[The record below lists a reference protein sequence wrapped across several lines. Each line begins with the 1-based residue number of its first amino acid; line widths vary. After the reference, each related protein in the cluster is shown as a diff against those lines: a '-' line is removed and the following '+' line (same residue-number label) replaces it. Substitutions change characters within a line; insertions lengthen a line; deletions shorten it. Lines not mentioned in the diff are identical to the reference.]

1 MNVATKKI
9 SNYNELELKGYLISL
24 IERAK
29 NRTQLLLFVEAVTDI
44 YEDEVEVDETTFWS
58 RYTPEQRVEL
68 EQAFEESHVS
78 KEWISHEDMKKKHEK
93 WLKR

>member
-1 MNVATKKI
+1 MNIATKKI
-9 SNYNELELKGYLISL
+9 SSYNEVELKDYLISL

-29 NRTQLLLFVEAVTDI
+29 DRTKLLLFVEAANDI
-44 YEDEVEVDETTFWS
+44 FEEDVEEDAATFWS

-68 EQAFEESHVS
+68 EQAFEESHAS

-93 WLKR
+93 WLKG